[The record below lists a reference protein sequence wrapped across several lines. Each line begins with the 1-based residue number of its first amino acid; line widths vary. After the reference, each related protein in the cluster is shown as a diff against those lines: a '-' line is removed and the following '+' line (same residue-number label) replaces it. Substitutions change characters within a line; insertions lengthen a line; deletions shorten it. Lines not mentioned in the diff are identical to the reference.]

1 MPVLLLCRGENEA
14 KNRLRA
20 AIEARYGKNPP
31 AIEKIRI
38 GFEGRTRVK
47 MGPVTTWV
55 PVAAQ
60 ASFVF
65 PTHLRWDFTVKPL
78 SLPVQKGIEVFDGKT
93 YRTQRVIG
101 RDTKSGKTDLIT
113 SARGRLWQMAAILLT
128 PMSDY
133 YIEVSNSGPNS
144 IKAVNTKLN
153 DSVDIYL
160 RENYTVDYAVVQCF
174 NPDTE
179 RQQNLYLNLSHEQIP
194 VNGLM
199 LPKRVASFWDNE
211 PYFEMSPTKVEQNP
225 DLPDDYFTLG
235 AETVTGRIGD

>member
-1 MPVLLLCRGENEA
+1 MPVLLLCQGEADA
-14 KNRLRA
+14 KNRLRR
-20 AIEARYGKNPP
+20 AIEARYGNNPP

-38 GFEGRTRVK
+38 GFKGRTRVK
-47 MGPVTTWV
+47 LGPITTWV
-55 PVAAQ
+55 PVTAQ

-78 SLPVQKGIEVFDGKT
+78 NLPVQKGVEVYDGRT

-101 RDTKSGKTDLIT
+101 RGTESGKTDFIT
-113 SARGRLWQMAAILLT
+113 SARGRLWQIAAILLT

-133 YIEVSNSGPNS
+133 YINVSNYGENCL
-144 IKAVNTKLN
+144 KAVNTKLN

-160 RENYTVDYAVVQCF
+160 RENYTIDHTVVQCF

-179 RQQNLYLNLSHEQIP
+179 KQQNLYLNLSREQSP

-199 LPKRVASFWDNE
+199 LPKTVAAFWDNE
-211 PYFEMSPTKVEQNP
+211 PYFEMSPTEVELHP
-225 DLPDDYFTLG
+225 DLPDEYFTLG
-235 AETVTGRIGD
+235 AETVTGGIGD